1 MSTRRRSAD
10 KACGYAKNAI
20 NFPVTNAT
28 ARLRGYR
35 DVSTLA
41 CKLGN
46 PQPEEP
52 ALSVSLMAALI
63 MALTSAISSVFQV
76 YSWLSESLIPVRS
89 RVLMT
94 LPPQNGVYQCTAD

>member
-1 MSTRRRSAD
+1 MSTQRRSAD
-10 KACGYAKNAI
+10 RACGYARNAI
-20 NFPVTNAT
+20 SFPVNNAT

-35 DVSTLA
+35 KVSVLA
-41 CKLGN
+41 DEGGD
-46 PQPEEP
+46 PQP
-52 ALSVSLMAALI
+52 AVSLMAALI

-94 LPPQNGVYQCTAD
+94 LPPQNGVYQCTAE

>member
-1 MSTRRRSAD
+1 MSTRRRRPD
-10 KACGYAKNAI
+10 RACGYAKNAI

-35 DVSTLA
+35 EVSVSA
-41 CKLGN
+41 GERGD
-46 PQPEEP
+46 PQ
-52 ALSVSLMAALI
+52 AVVSLMAALI

-94 LPPQNGVYQCTAD
+94 LPPQNGVYQCTAG

>member
-10 KACGYAKNAI
+10 RACGYAKNAI
-20 NFPVTNAT
+20 NFPVTSAT

-35 DVSTLA
+35 DVSMLA
-41 CKLGN
+41 YERGD
-46 PQPEEP
+46 PQLKES

-76 YSWLSESLIPVRS
+76 YSWLSESMIPVRS
-89 RVLMT
+89 RVLMA